1 MGKYIGTN
9 GYWGN
14 DGYYVTGIPRARHKR
29 LARLAVGDS
38 WPRRLFSRYN
48 RSPWDVG
55 GGILWMVVSILVMFI
70 VAGIGASVV
79 AAGAP
84 LAGVVIAWIGLVGG
98 GISASL
104 PILWFLYWGLGSVV
118 WRFIRDTSVHGRKL
132 AQSPQVVCLSDRQ
145 RPAVRALGNASWF
158 AEHADQHGA
167 AIDAFLTDPVVV
179 EAEGLLANPD
189 INPELRTRTEA
200 QLKRLAHG
208 NIQAHI
214 DALRAEKDGAAR
226 EALAAKQS
234 LRRAEAV
241 AANARLEQL
250 LANQLEPAV
259 TAEDIAKM
267 DAR

>member
-14 DGYYVTGIPRARHKR
+14 DGYYITGIPRARHKR

-55 GGILWMVVSILVMFI
+55 GVFLWMFLSVMGGIIVVL
-70 VAGIGASVV
+70 IGAAFAPFGASQ
-79 AAGAP
+79 AGSI
-84 LAGVVIAWIGLVGG
+84 IAWIGVIAG

-104 PILWFLYWGLGSVV
+104 PILWFLYWGLGSVA

-132 AQSPQVVCLSDRQ
+132 AETPQVVCLSDG

-179 EAEGLLANPD
+179 EAERLLANPD
-189 INPELRTRTEA
+189 INPELRTRTEV

-234 LRRAEAV
+234 LRHAEAE
-241 AANARLEQL
+241 AANARLQQL
-250 LANQLEPAV
+250 LTTQLEPAI

-267 DAR
+267 DSR